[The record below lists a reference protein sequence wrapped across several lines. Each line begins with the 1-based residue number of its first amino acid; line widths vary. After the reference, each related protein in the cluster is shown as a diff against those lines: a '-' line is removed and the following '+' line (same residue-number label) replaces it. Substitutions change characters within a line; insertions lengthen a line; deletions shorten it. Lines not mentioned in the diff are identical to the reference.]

1 VISNKVARLLGL
13 TAAACLA
20 ACTTVTDGRAL
31 TNSSTVT
38 SSGIPATS
46 STTAS
51 SIPHKSPT
59 DKNDGTSFDPCVA
72 YGDEDL
78 RAVGLN
84 PATGEDIDSSLQRG
98 CLWSGAGWRVQV
110 TVLNGSIDRF
120 FNQDLFPG
128 VEPITVEGLNGARY
142 RDEPGDMRSCYIEL
156 PSQQATVGII
166 LMVSDAPALK
176 QIPDACTKAVEV
188 ATLTARKLPR

>member
-1 VISNKVARLLGL
+1 MISIKIVRLLGL
-13 TAAACLA
+13 VATACLA

-31 TNSSTVT
+31 TT
-38 SSGIPATS
+38 SSAVISSGTPAAS

-51 SIPHKSPT
+51 SIPHKSPS
-59 DKNDGTSFDPCVA
+59 DKNNGTAFDPCVA

-78 RAVGLN
+78 RAVGLS

-98 CLWSGAGWRVQV
+98 CIWSGAGWRVQV

-128 VEPITVEGLNGARY
+128 VQPITIEGLKGATY

-166 LMVSDAPALK
+166 LVVSDAPALT

-188 ATLTARKLPR
+188 ATLTARKLPK